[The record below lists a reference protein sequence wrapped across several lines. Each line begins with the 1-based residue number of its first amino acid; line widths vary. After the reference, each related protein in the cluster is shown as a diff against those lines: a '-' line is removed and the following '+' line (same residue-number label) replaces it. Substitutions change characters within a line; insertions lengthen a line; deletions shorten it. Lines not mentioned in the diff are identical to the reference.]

1 MIVGIIVARAAK
13 ANLWFATLT
22 PVSSTGQALTLSLRE
37 RGLSY
42 RPSERLPSFKYFF
55 LLKESHGNYFDAI

>member
-22 PVSSTGQALTLSLRE
+22 LTLSLRE